1 MENTKYKYNFS
12 DKILKNIS
20 SIERLYGQL
29 ESQVIPKELLLNLE
43 KQNLIKSSFSSN
55 SIEGNSLSKGEV
67 TNLILGDR
75 VPANRDE
82 KEVRNYFDILQK
94 IGREYVNLDTD
105 TILKIHRELLKG
117 VNNQI
122 GGEIRNKRVVVGNS
136 LQDGNVII
144 KHEPPKH
151 DKKGITEMLEEL
163 VEWTKSSNEL
173 PIIKA
178 GIYHHE
184 FVYIHPFI
192 DGNGRTSR
200 LTTTL
205 LLHKLGYKINKYFIL
220 DDYYDI
226 DRIMYSD
233 SLHSA
238 DTGDKTI
245 WLEYFTD
252 GVKYSLQSALAKIE
266 EGLKNISFSMRPTKR
281 ENDVLELVK
290 KYKEITSSD
299 VSKEL
304 NISRQQAFNLL
315 DNLIT
320 KGYLEK
326 QGSTKN
332 SFYILK

>member
-1 MENTKYKYNFS
+1 MINTKYSLSK
-12 DKILKNIS
+12 KLLENIS

-29 ESQVIPKELLLNLE
+29 ESQVVPKELLLNLE
-43 KQNLIKSSFSSN
+43 KHNLVKSSFSSN
-55 SIEGNSLSKGEV
+55 SIEGNPLSQEEV

-82 KEVRNYFDILQK
+82 KEIRNYFDILKQ
-94 IGREYVNLDTD
+94 IGKEYDTLGIE
-105 TILKIHRELLKG
+105 TILKIHKQLLEG
-117 VNNQI
+117 VEDEI
-122 GGEIRNKRVVVGNS
+122 GGEIRNRKVVVGNPT
-136 LQDGNVII
+136 QDGSIVI

-151 DKKGITEMLEEL
+151 TRKEIVELLEEL
-163 VEWTKSSNEL
+163 IKWTNTSEEL
-173 PIIKA
+173 PILKA

-184 FVYIHPFI
+184 FVYIHPFV
-192 DGNGRTSR
+192 DGNGRVCR

-205 LLHKLGYKINKYFIL
+205 LLDKLGYKINKYFIL

-238 DTGDKTI
+238 DSGDKTE

-266 EGLKNISFSMRPTKR
+266 EGLKSISFDMRPSSR
-281 ENDVLELVK
+281 EKDVLELIK

-299 VSKEL
+299 VSKDL
-304 NISRQQAFNLL
+304 KISRQQAFNLL
-315 DNLIT
+315 DSLVS

-332 SFYILK
+332 SFYILR

>member
-1 MENTKYKYNFS
+1 MLNTKYNLSK
-12 DKILKNIS
+12 KILKNIS

-29 ESQVIPKELLLNLE
+29 ESQVVPKELLLNLE
-43 KQNLIKSSFSSN
+43 KHNLVKSSFSSN
-55 SIEGNSLSKGEV
+55 GIEGNPLSQEEV
-67 TNLILGDR
+67 TNLILGGR

-82 KEVRNYFDILQK
+82 KEVKNYFDILKQ
-94 IGREYVNLDTD
+94 IGKAYNSLDID
-105 TILKIHRELLKG
+105 TILKIHKQLLEG
-117 VNNQI
+117 VENEI
-122 GGEIRNKRVVVGNS
+122 GGEIRNRKVVVGNPT
-136 LQDGNVII
+136 QDGTIVI

-151 DKKGITEMLEEL
+151 TRKEIEDLLKEL
-163 VEWTKSSNEL
+163 LDWTNTSEEL
-173 PIIKA
+173 PILKA

-192 DGNGRTSR
+192 DGNGRVCR

-205 LLHKLGYKINKYFIL
+205 LLDKLGYEINKYFIL

-238 DTGDKTI
+238 DSGDKTE

-252 GVKYSLQSALAKIE
+252 GVKYSLQSSLAKIE
-266 EGLKNISFSMRPTKR
+266 EGLKGISFDMRPTNR
-281 ENDVLELVK
+281 EKNVLELIR

-299 VSKEL
+299 VSKDL
-304 NISRQQAFNLL
+304 KISRQQAFNLL
-315 DNLIT
+315 DSLVS

-326 QGSTKN
+326 RGSTKN
-332 SFYILK
+332 SFYILR

>member
-1 MENTKYKYNFS
+1 MLNTKYNLSK
-12 DKILKNIS
+12 KLLENIS

-29 ESQVIPKELLLNLE
+29 ESQVVPKKLLLNLE
-43 KQNLIKSSFSSN
+43 KHNLVKSSFSSN
-55 SIEGNSLSKGEV
+55 SIEGNPLSQEEV

-82 KEVRNYFDILQK
+82 KEVRNYFDILKQ
-94 IGREYVNLDTD
+94 IGKEYDTLDID
-105 TILKIHRELLKG
+105 TILKIHKELLEG
-117 VNNQI
+117 VENEI
-122 GGEIRNKRVVVGNS
+122 AGEIRNSKVVVGNPTE
-136 LQDGNVII
+136 DGTVVV

-151 DKKGITEMLEEL
+151 TRKEIEKLLEEL
-163 VEWTKSSNEL
+163 IDWTNTSEEL
-173 PIIKA
+173 PILKA

-184 FVYIHPFI
+184 FVYIHPFV
-192 DGNGRTSR
+192 DGNGRVCR

-205 LLHKLGYKINKYFIL
+205 LLDKLGYKINKYFIL

-226 DRIMYSD
+226 DRIQYSD

-238 DTGDKTI
+238 DSGDKTE

-266 EGLKNISFSMRPTKR
+266 EGLKNISFNMRPTNR
-281 ENDVLELVK
+281 EKDVLDLIK

-299 VSKEL
+299 VAKDL
-304 NISRQQAFNLL
+304 DISRQQAFNLL
-315 DNLIT
+315 DDLVS

-332 SFYILK
+332 SFYILR

>member
-1 MENTKYKYNFS
+1 MINTKYNLSK
-12 DKILKNIS
+12 KILGNIS

-29 ESQVIPKELLLNLE
+29 ESQIVPKELLLNLE
-43 KQNLIKSSFSSN
+43 KHNLVKSTFSSN
-55 SIEGNSLSKGEV
+55 SIEGNPLSQEEV
-67 TNLILGDR
+67 TNLILGSR

-82 KEVRNYFDILQK
+82 KEVKNYFDILKQ
-94 IGREYVNLDTD
+94 IGKEYNTLDLD
-105 TILKIHRELLKG
+105 TILKIHKQLLDG
-117 VNNQI
+117 VENEI
-122 GGEIRNKRVVVGNS
+122 GGEIRNRKVVVGNPT
-136 LQDGNVII
+136 QDGTIVI

-151 DKKGITEMLEEL
+151 TRKAIEEL
-163 VEWTKSSNEL
+163 LKELINWTKTSDEL
-173 PIIKA
+173 PILKA

-192 DGNGRTSR
+192 DGNGRACR
-200 LTTTL
+200 LSTTL
-205 LLHKLGYKINKYFIL
+205 LLNNLGYRINKYFIL

-238 DTGDKTI
+238 DSGDKTE

-266 EGLKNISFSMRPTKR
+266 EGLKSLSFDMRPSNR
-281 ENDVLELVK
+281 EKDVLELIK

-299 VSKEL
+299 VAKDL
-304 NISRQQAFNLL
+304 KISRQQAFNLL
-315 DNLIT
+315 DSLVS

-332 SFYILK
+332 SFYILR

>member
-1 MENTKYKYNFS
+1 MINTKYSLSK
-12 DKILKNIS
+12 KLLENIS

-29 ESQVIPKELLLNLE
+29 ESQVVPKELLLNLE
-43 KQNLIKSSFSSN
+43 KHNLVKSSFSSN
-55 SIEGNSLSKGEV
+55 SIEGNPLSQEEV

-82 KEVRNYFDILQK
+82 KEIRNYFDILKQ
-94 IGREYVNLDTD
+94 IGKEYDTLGIE
-105 TILKIHRELLKG
+105 TILKIHKQLLEG
-117 VNNQI
+117 VEDEI
-122 GGEIRNKRVVVGNS
+122 GGEIRNRKVVVGNPT
-136 LQDGNVII
+136 QDGSIVI

-151 DKKGITEMLEEL
+151 TRKEIVELLEEL
-163 VEWTKSSNEL
+163 IKWTNTSEEL
-173 PIIKA
+173 PILKA

-184 FVYIHPFI
+184 FVYIHPFV
-192 DGNGRTSR
+192 DGNGRVCR

-205 LLHKLGYKINKYFIL
+205 LLDKLGYKINKYFIL

-238 DTGDKTI
+238 DSGDKTE

-266 EGLKNISFSMRPTKR
+266 EGLKSISFDMRPSKR
-281 ENDVLELVK
+281 ERDVLELIK

-299 VSKEL
+299 VSKDL
-304 NISRQQAFNLL
+304 KISRQQAFNLL
-315 DNLIT
+315 DSLVS

-332 SFYILK
+332 SFYILR

>member
-1 MENTKYKYNFS
+1 MINTKYNLSK
-12 DKILKNIS
+12 KLLENIS

-29 ESQVIPKELLLNLE
+29 ESQVVPKELLLNLE
-43 KQNLIKSSFSSN
+43 KQNLIKSSFSSS
-55 SIEGNSLSKGEV
+55 SIEGNPLSQEEV
-67 TNLILGDR
+67 TNLILGGR

-82 KEVRNYFDILQK
+82 KEVRNYFDILKQ
-94 IGREYVNLDTD
+94 IGKEYNVLDID
-105 TILKIHRELLKG
+105 TILKIHKQLLEG
-117 VNNQI
+117 VENEI
-122 GGEIRNKRVVVGNS
+122 GGEIRDRKVVVGNPT
-136 LQDGNVII
+136 QDGTIVI

-151 DKKGITEMLEEL
+151 KREEIKEL
-163 VEWTKSSNEL
+163 LKELLDWTNTSEEL
-173 PIIKA
+173 PILKA

-184 FVYIHPFI
+184 FVYIHPFV
-192 DGNGRTSR
+192 DGNGRVCR

-205 LLHKLGYKINKYFIL
+205 LLDKLGYRINKYFIL

-238 DTGDKTI
+238 DSGDKTE

-252 GVKYSLQSALAKIE
+252 GVKYSLQSSLARIE
-266 EGLKNISFSMRPTKR
+266 EGLKNISFDMRPTNR
-281 ENDVLELVK
+281 EKEVLELIK

-299 VSKEL
+299 VSKDL
-304 NISRQQAFNLL
+304 SISRQQAFNLL
-315 DNLIT
+315 DSLVS

-332 SFYILK
+332 SFYTLR

>member
-1 MENTKYKYNFS
+1 MINTKYSLSK
-12 DKILKNIS
+12 KLLENIS

-29 ESQVIPKELLLNLE
+29 ESQVVPKELLLNLE
-43 KQNLIKSSFSSN
+43 KHNLVKSSFSSN
-55 SIEGNSLSKGEV
+55 SIEGNPLSQEEV

-82 KEVRNYFDILQK
+82 KEIRNYFDILKQ
-94 IGREYVNLDTD
+94 IGKEYDTLGIE
-105 TILKIHRELLKG
+105 TILKIHKQLLEG
-117 VNNQI
+117 VEDEI
-122 GGEIRNKRVVVGNS
+122 GGEIRNRKVVVGNPT
-136 LQDGNVII
+136 QDGSIVI

-151 DKKGITEMLEEL
+151 TRKEIVELLEEL
-163 VEWTKSSNEL
+163 IKWTNTSEEL
-173 PIIKA
+173 PILKA

-184 FVYIHPFI
+184 FVYIHPFV
-192 DGNGRTSR
+192 DGNGRVCR

-205 LLHKLGYKINKYFIL
+205 LLDKLGYKINKYFIL

-238 DTGDKTI
+238 DSGDKTE

-266 EGLKNISFSMRPTKR
+266 EGLKSISFDMRPSKR
-281 ENDVLELVK
+281 EKDVLELIK

-299 VSKEL
+299 VAKDL

-315 DNLIT
+315 DSLVS

>member
-1 MENTKYKYNFS
+1 MLNTKYNLSK
-12 DKILKNIS
+12 KILENIS

-29 ESQVIPKELLLNLE
+29 ESQVVPKELLLNLE
-43 KQNLIKSSFSSN
+43 KHNLVKSSFSSN
-55 SIEGNSLSKGEV
+55 SIEGNPLSQEEV
-67 TNLILGDR
+67 TNLILGGR

-82 KEVRNYFDILQK
+82 KEVKNYFDILKQ
-94 IGREYVNLDTD
+94 IGKEYDTLDID
-105 TILKIHRELLKG
+105 TILKIHKQLLEG
-117 VNNQI
+117 VENEI
-122 GGEIRNKRVVVGNS
+122 GGVIRNRKVVVGNPT
-136 LQDGNVII
+136 QDGTIVI

-151 DKKGITEMLEEL
+151 TRKEIEGLFKEL
-163 VEWTKSSNEL
+163 LDWTNTSEEL
-173 PIIKA
+173 PILKA

-184 FVYIHPFI
+184 FVYIHPFV
-192 DGNGRTSR
+192 DGNGRVCR

-205 LLHKLGYKINKYFIL
+205 LLDKLGYEINKYFIL

-238 DTGDKTI
+238 DSGDKTE

-252 GVKYSLQSALAKIE
+252 GVKYSLQSSLAKIE
-266 EGLKNISFSMRPTKR
+266 EGLKNISFDMRPTNR
-281 ENDVLELVK
+281 EKDVLELIK

-299 VSKEL
+299 VSKDL
-304 NISRQQAFNLL
+304 KISRQQAFNLL
-315 DNLIT
+315 DSLVS

-332 SFYILK
+332 SFYILR

>member
-1 MENTKYKYNFS
+1 MINTKYNLSK
-12 DKILKNIS
+12 KLLENIS

-29 ESQVIPKELLLNLE
+29 ESQVVPKELLLNLE
-43 KQNLIKSSFSSN
+43 KQNLIKSSFSSS
-55 SIEGNSLSKGEV
+55 SIEGNPLSQEEV
-67 TNLILGDR
+67 TNLILGGR

-82 KEVRNYFDILQK
+82 KEVRNYFDILKQ
-94 IGREYVNLDTD
+94 IGKEYNVLDID
-105 TILKIHRELLKG
+105 TILKIHKQLLEG
-117 VNNQI
+117 VENEI
-122 GGEIRNKRVVVGNS
+122 GGEIRDRKVVVGNPT
-136 LQDGNVII
+136 QDGTIVI

-151 DKKGITEMLEEL
+151 KREEIEEL
-163 VEWTKSSNEL
+163 LKELLDWTNTSEEL
-173 PIIKA
+173 PILKA

-184 FVYIHPFI
+184 FVYIHPFV
-192 DGNGRTSR
+192 DGNGRVCR

-205 LLHKLGYKINKYFIL
+205 LLDKLGYRINKYFIL

-238 DTGDKTI
+238 DSGDKTE

-252 GVKYSLQSALAKIE
+252 GVKYSLQSSLARIE
-266 EGLKNISFSMRPTKR
+266 EGLKNISFDMRPTNR
-281 ENDVLELVK
+281 EKEVLELIK

-299 VSKEL
+299 VSKDL
-304 NISRQQAFNLL
+304 SISRQQAFNLL
-315 DNLIT
+315 DSLVS

-332 SFYILK
+332 SFYTLR

>member
-1 MENTKYKYNFS
+1 MINNKYKLS
-12 DKILKNIS
+12 QKLLENIS
-20 SIERLYGQL
+20 YIERLYGQL
-29 ESQVIPKELLLNLE
+29 ESQVVPKELLLNLE
-43 KQNLIKSSFSSN
+43 KHNLVKSSFSSN
-55 SIEGNSLSKGEV
+55 SIEGNPLSQEEV

-75 VPANRDE
+75 IPANRDE
-82 KEVRNYFDILQK
+82 KEVRNYFDILKQ
-94 IGREYVNLDTD
+94 IGKEFTTLDID
-105 TILKIHRELLKG
+105 TILKIHKQLLEG
-117 VNNQI
+117 VENEI
-122 GGEIRNKRVVVGNS
+122 GGEIRNRKVIVGNPT
-136 LQDGNVII
+136 QDGSIII

-151 DKKGITEMLEEL
+151 TKKEIEQLLKEL
-163 VEWTKSSNEL
+163 IEWTNTSEEL
-173 PIIKA
+173 PILKA

-184 FVYIHPFI
+184 FVYIHPFV
-192 DGNGRTSR
+192 DGNGRTCR
-200 LTTTL
+200 LSTTL
-205 LLHKLGYKINKYFIL
+205 LLNNLGYRINKYFIL

-238 DTGDKTI
+238 DSGDKTE

-252 GVKYSLQSALAKIE
+252 GVKYSLQSSLAKIE
-266 EGLKNISFSMRPTKR
+266 EGLKSISFDMRPSKR
-281 ENDVLELVK
+281 EKDVLELIK

-299 VSKEL
+299 VAKDL

-315 DNLIT
+315 DSLVS

>member
-1 MENTKYKYNFS
+1 MINTKYKLS
-12 DKILKNIS
+12 KKLLENIS
-20 SIERLYGQL
+20 TIERLYGQL
-29 ESQVIPKELLLNLE
+29 ESQVVPKELLLNLE
-43 KQNLIKSSFSSN
+43 KHNLVKSSFSSN
-55 SIEGNSLSKGEV
+55 SIEGNPLSQEEV
-67 TNLILGDR
+67 TNLILGGR

-82 KEVRNYFDILQK
+82 KEVKNYFDILKQ
-94 IGREYVNLDTD
+94 IGKEYSILDLE
-105 TILKIHRELLKG
+105 TILKIHKQLLDG
-117 VNNQI
+117 VENEI
-122 GGEIRNKRVVVGNS
+122 GGEIRNKKVVVGNPA
-136 LQDGNVII
+136 QDGSVII

-151 DKKGITEMLEEL
+151 TQKEIEILLEEL
-163 VEWTKSSNEL
+163 IEWTESSEEL
-173 PIIKA
+173 PILKA

-184 FVYIHPFI
+184 FVYIHPFV
-192 DGNGRTSR
+192 DGNGRTCR

-205 LLHKLGYKINKYFIL
+205 LLDKLGYKINKYFIL

-226 DRIMYSD
+226 DRIQYSD

-238 DTGDKTI
+238 DSGDKTE

-266 EGLKNISFSMRPTKR
+266 EGLKSISFDMRPTNR
-281 ENDVLELVK
+281 EKDVLELIK

-299 VSKEL
+299 VSRDL

-315 DNLIT
+315 GSLVS

>member
-1 MENTKYKYNFS
+1 MINTKYKLS
-12 DKILKNIS
+12 KKLLENIS

-29 ESQVIPKELLLNLE
+29 ESQVVPKELLLNLE
-43 KQNLIKSSFSSN
+43 KHNLVKSSFSSN
-55 SIEGNSLSKGEV
+55 SIEGNPLSQQEV
-67 TNLILGDR
+67 TNLILGGR

-82 KEVRNYFDILQK
+82 KEVKNYFEILKQIGKEYSTLDI
-94 IGREYVNLDTD
+94 D
-105 TILKIHRELLKG
+105 TILKIHRQLLEG
-117 VNNQI
+117 VENEI
-122 GGEIRNKRVVVGNS
+122 GGEIRDRKVVVGNPT
-136 LQDGNVII
+136 QDGTIVI

-151 DKKGITEMLEEL
+151 TRKEIEEL
-163 VEWTKSSNEL
+163 LKELIGWTDTSEEL
-173 PIIKA
+173 PILKA

-184 FVYIHPFI
+184 FVYIHPFV
-192 DGNGRTSR
+192 DGNGRACR

-205 LLHKLGYKINKYFIL
+205 LLNKLGYKINRYFIL

-238 DTGDKTI
+238 DSGDKTE

-252 GVKYSLQSALAKIE
+252 GVKYSLQSSLAKIE
-266 EGLKNISFSMRPTKR
+266 EGLKSISFDMRPSKR
-281 ENDVLELVK
+281 EKDVLELIK

-299 VSKEL
+299 VAKDL

-315 DNLIT
+315 DSLVS

-332 SFYILK
+332 SFYILR

>member
-1 MENTKYKYNFS
+1 MINTKYSLSK
-12 DKILKNIS
+12 KLLENIS

-29 ESQVIPKELLLNLE
+29 ESQVVPKELLLNLE
-43 KQNLIKSSFSSN
+43 KHNLVKSSFSSN
-55 SIEGNSLSKGEV
+55 SIEGNPLSQEEV

-82 KEVRNYFDILQK
+82 KEIRNYFDILKQ
-94 IGREYVNLDTD
+94 IGKEYDTLGIE
-105 TILKIHRELLKG
+105 TILKIHKQLLEG
-117 VNNQI
+117 VEDEI
-122 GGEIRNKRVVVGNS
+122 GGEIRNRKVVVGNPT
-136 LQDGNVII
+136 QDGSIVI

-151 DKKGITEMLEEL
+151 TRKEIVELLEEL
-163 VEWTKSSNEL
+163 IKWTNTSEEL
-173 PIIKA
+173 PILKA

-184 FVYIHPFI
+184 FVYIHPFV
-192 DGNGRTSR
+192 DGNGRVCR

-205 LLHKLGYKINKYFIL
+205 LLDKLGYKINKYFIL

-238 DTGDKTI
+238 DSGDKTE

-266 EGLKNISFSMRPTKR
+266 EGLKSISFDMRPSKR
-281 ENDVLELVK
+281 ERDVLELIK

-299 VSKEL
+299 VAKDL

-315 DNLIT
+315 DSLVS

-332 SFYILK
+332 SFYILR